1 MLWNV
6 VCFPLHASHC
16 PHSAKADR
24 VAKRGI
30 SDLGFELFLMIV
42 GRTCMS
48 CPKGFCNSS
57 MSKWSV
63 CKCKS
68 CTRLTGH
75 GHVRSGVQKSTSRK
89 FGSRGPAIHGV
100 RATTKTAESIADSNL
115 RACVSA
121 NAEGQQ
127 HMAPAAIPANCTGH
141 HSLAKSKE
149 TGLNDESQE
158 PQADE
163 SVGTREAAGN
173 VPKSRDAFKPQAI
186 DDEAAAQGMGQ
197 NATKGSGQH
206 HGPMISKEVGNANAR
221 TMPGEADA
229 LEFGMFSTSSFPLP
243 TLRKGKKSCE
253 TKKFWV
259 WALHFYDSRGTVDV
273 LAQSEMS

>member
-1 MLWNV
+1 
-6 VCFPLHASHC
+6 
-16 PHSAKADR
+16 
-24 VAKRGI
+24 
-30 SDLGFELFLMIV
+30 
-42 GRTCMS
+42 MS
-48 CPKGFCNSS
+48 CPKGFCNQS

-68 CTRLTGH
+68 CNRLTGH

-89 FGSRGPAIHGV
+89 FGSRGPAIGGKNVARRVKAELEIKGSIAQGV

-121 NAEGQQ
+121 NAEGQH
-127 HMAPAAIPANCTGH
+127 HMAPATIPANCTGH

-186 DDEAAAQGMGQ
+186 DDEAAVQGMGQ

-229 LEFGMFSTSSFPLP
+229 LEFGMFSTSSFPLS

-259 WALHFYDSRGTVDV
+259 WALRFYDSRGHG
-273 LAQSEMS
+273 